1 MNIYLYICLSSF
13 VLAILTTRVVIWL
26 AGRIGA
32 VDRPG
37 IRTVHERSIPRIGGV
52 AIFISTMTLVITVI
66 FLNNAISGA
75 FRSMQVQLTMLLS
88 SATLVFVI
96 GLVDDLK
103 GLSAR
108 TKFLLELLIAT
119 VLCFG
124 GLRISEITLTDGWT
138 LPLGRWG
145 YALTTLWIVGITNA
159 VNLSDGL
166 DGLAAGICS
175 IACGVIALLAFL
187 SGSMVI
193 GVFMLALLGSLC
205 GFLVFNFHPAKVFM
219 GDCGS
224 LFLGFIIATSSVMC
238 TTKPAALVG
247 LALPALALGVPIFD
261 TLFSM
266 LRRFLKHRS
275 IFTPDRNHFHHRL
288 LELGLNQR
296 RAVLFT
302 YLVTLLATG
311 LGLLL
316 MLASNDIHSVFVLGG
331 MSLLIIFVFCVTGI
345 VHLHGKLSHLPKTY
359 VTSLEEQNGRG
370 EFENQQLKF
379 RQIRDENQ
387 WWKAVCQTASQMG
400 FTWITLRTRAA
411 DGHIKEEHWRLP
423 GPPPDPSYM
432 VIIRVPLRSATP
444 GRIVDLELAIARKGS
459 LETTSRRATLFARLL
474 DENEMQ
480 LTTTVNS

>member
-1 MNIYLYICLSSF
+1 MDIYLYICLASF
-13 VLAILTTRVVIWL
+13 VLTILITPAVIWL
-26 AGRIGA
+26 AVRIGA

-37 IRTVHERSIPRIGGV
+37 IRTVHERPIPRIGGV
-52 AIFISTMTLVITVI
+52 AIFVSTMTLVITFI
-66 FLNNAISGA
+66 FLNSAISDA
-75 FRSMQVQLTMLLS
+75 FQSVQVQLTMLLS

-108 TKFLLELLIAT
+108 NKFLLELLVAT
-119 VLCFG
+119 FLCFR
-124 GLRISEITLTDGWT
+124 GLRISEIILTDGWT

-145 YALTTLWIVGITNA
+145 YALTILWIVGITNA

-187 SGSMVI
+187 SGNMAI

-205 GFLVFNFHPAKVFM
+205 GFLIFNFHPAKVFM

-224 LFLGFIIATSSVMC
+224 LFLGFIIATSSVMF
-238 TTKPAALVG
+238 TSKSASLVG
-247 LALPALALGVPIFD
+247 LALPALALGIPIFD

-266 LRRFLKHRS
+266 LRRFLERRS

-288 LELGLNQR
+288 LDLVLNQR

-316 MLASNDIHSVFVLGG
+316 MSVSNDIHSLFVLGG
-331 MSLLIIFVFCVTGI
+331 MSLLIIFMFCITGI
-345 VHLHGKLSHLPKTY
+345 VQLHGMLSHLLKTY
-359 VTSLEEQNGRG
+359 VTSWKEQNRHG
-370 EFENQQLKF
+370 EFEKQQLQF
-379 RQIRDENQ
+379 RQLRDENQ

-400 FTWITLRTRAA
+400 FTWVTLRIRAA
-411 DGHIKEEHWRLP
+411 DGPIKEEHWRLP

-432 VIIRVPLRSATP
+432 VIIRVPLHSTTP

-480 LTTTVNS
+480 LTTTANS